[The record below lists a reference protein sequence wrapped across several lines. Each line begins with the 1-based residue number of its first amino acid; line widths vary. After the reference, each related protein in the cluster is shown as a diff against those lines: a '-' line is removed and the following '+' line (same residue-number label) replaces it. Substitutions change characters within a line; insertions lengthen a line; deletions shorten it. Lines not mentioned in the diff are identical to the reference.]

1 MWIRLNDSQVA
12 TLKKLLPRIKRPGRH
27 KASLRSV
34 IKALAD
40 REAEDKNPAMQACVA
55 KAKEQHY
62 REGECEIDDDA
73 VVSPGSDPGAYVMA
87 WVWVY
92 DDEKE
97 EDEDGDEEEG

>member
-1 MWIRLNDSQVA
+1 MWIRLNDSQIA

-27 KASLRSV
+27 KASLRSL

-40 REAEDKNPAMQACVA
+40 REAEDKNPALQACVA
-55 KAKEQHY
+55 KAKEQYH
-62 REGECEIDDDA
+62 RDGECEINEDA

-97 EDEDGDEEEG
+97 EEDDDEEEG